1 MLKRLK
7 QFWNWVYRVIN
18 WIFGGK
24 QADVFLV
31 ILVTFWIGVLVH
43 FYVPQAKMEPF
54 IRLSSAF
61 LETLGLVVVVIGI
74 LNMRVLFG
82 LPGVR
87 QMLRDKW
94 RRFPKF
100 KNEDRFKTSGAKAE
114 LTGISAKVGKL
125 KAIASFPD
133 RMSALRLEVWGL
145 LMIFAGIILAVD
157 SEDIARLLS

>member
-1 MLKRLK
+1 MFKRLK
-7 QFWNWVYRVIN
+7 QFGNWVSRLIN

-31 ILVTFWIGVLVH
+31 IFVTFWIGVLVH
-43 FYVPQAKMEPF
+43 FYVPQAKMVPF
-54 IRLSSAF
+54 IRWSSVF
-61 LETLGLVVVVIGI
+61 LEILGLVVVVIGI

-100 KNEDRFKTSGAKAE
+100 KNDNRFKTGSAKTE

-133 RMSALRLEVWGL
+133 RMGALRQEGWGL
-145 LMIFAGIILAVD
+145 FMIFAGIVLAVE

>member
-1 MLKRLK
+1 MFKRLK
-7 QFWNWVYRVIN
+7 QFGNWVSRLIN

-31 ILVTFWIGVLVH
+31 IFVTFWIGVLVH
-43 FYVPQAKMEPF
+43 FYVPQAKMETF
-54 IRLSSAF
+54 IRWSSVF
-61 LETLGLVVVVIGI
+61 LEILGLVVVVIGI

-100 KNEDRFKTSGAKAE
+100 KNDNRFKTGSAKTE
-114 LTGISAKVGKL
+114 LTGISAKVDKL

-133 RMSALRLEVWGL
+133 RIGALRQEGWGL
-145 LMIFAGIILAVD
+145 FMIFAGIVLAVE